1 MLTWI
6 LYPRV
11 IGHCGVMSFNVT
23 VIGDTIYGRG
33 GVEDNGQGI
42 VMGITLVRC

>member
-33 GVEDNGQGI
+33 VEDNGQGI
-42 VMGITLVRC
+42 VMGGITLVRC